1 MKEKDVQ
8 HSFFCHLRRKKRLE
22 RDMREQ
28 KHHDQKP
35 EVVFSTEQHTWERN
49 SEEIDDIPHTVPDRH
64 RRKL

>member
-1 MKEKDVQ
+1 
-8 HSFFCHLRRKKRLE
+8 
-22 RDMREQ
+22 MREQ